1 MNYAIAEKKGLIL
14 GLKQTV
20 KQNPFPKNKRAPLA
34 KLKKKK
40 TKPLLEKDLKNLKKS
55 TVQVAFE
62 SILIAAFCFVVFQ
75 SYMFISRSPHFR
87 ISQVSIDGNQYMSE
101 AKILDWAGPLVGQ
114 SILKLELPQLVE
126 RLYQHPWTLEASAER
141 ILPDTLRIS
150 IVERQPF
157 ATAVLD
163 KHYVMDRFGV
173 LLEETS
179 KSYAALPTI
188 SGLTA
193 HNPRP
198 GNAVDGSYLAPGL
211 KAMHYINRL
220 DFFKNNPA
228 DSIHFLSQGIARFV
242 SKDKMFE
249 IKMNLQEIEKSF
261 ENLKIVLELLS
272 EEHSRSSAIDLTFK
286 DKAVVR
292 QLDKP
297 VREIFHSS

>member
-1 MNYAIAEKKGLIL
+1 
-14 GLKQTV
+14 
-20 KQNPFPKNKRAPLA
+20 
-34 KLKKKK
+34 
-40 TKPLLEKDLKNLKKS
+40 
-55 TVQVAFE
+55 
-62 SILIAAFCFVVFQ
+62 
-75 SYMFISRSPHFR
+75 
-87 ISQVSIDGNQYMSE
+87 MSE

-150 IVERQPF
+150 IVEREPF
-157 ATAVLD
+157 ATTILD
-163 KHYVMDRFGV
+163 KPYVMDRFGV
-173 LLEETS
+173 LLEETN
-179 KSYAALPTI
+179 KNYDYLPAI

-193 HNPRP
+193 QNPRP
-198 GNAVDGSYLAPGL
+198 GNAVDGRYLAPGL

-228 DSIHFLSQGIARFV
+228 NSIHFLSQGIARYV
-242 SKDKMFE
+242 SKDKRFE
-249 IKMNLQEIEKSF
+249 IKMNLQEIEKNF

-272 EEHSRSSAIDLTFK
+272 EEHSRSCSIDLTFK
-286 DKAVVR
+286 DKAVIR

>member
-20 KQNPFPKNKRAPLA
+20 KQSPFPKKKRAPLA

-40 TKPLLEKDLKNLKKS
+40 KVKPLLAKDLKKS
-55 TVQVAFE
+55 TVLVAFE

-75 SYMFISRSPHFR
+75 SYMFLSRSPHLR
-87 ISQVSIDGNQYMSE
+87 ISQISIDGNQYMSE

-150 IVERQPF
+150 IVEREPF
-157 ATAVLD
+157 ATAILD

-179 KSYAALPTI
+179 KSYDALPTI

-193 HNPRP
+193 DNPRP
-198 GNAVDGSYLAPGL
+198 GNAVDGRYLAPGL

-228 DSIHFLSQGIARFV
+228 DSIHFLGQGIARYV
-242 SKDKMFE
+242 SKDEMFE
-249 IKMNLQEIEKSF
+249 VKMNLEEIEKSF
-261 ENLKIVLELLS
+261 ESLKIVLELLS
-272 EEHSRSSAIDLTFK
+272 EEHSKSCSIDLTFK
-286 DKAVVR
+286 DKAVIR
-292 QLDKP
+292 KLDKP

>member
-1 MNYAIAEKKGLIL
+1 MNYVIAEQKDLIL
-14 GLKQTV
+14 GLKQNV
-20 KQNPFPKNKRAPLA
+20 KQGSYPKKKRTPLA
-34 KLKKKK
+34 KPKRKK
-40 TKPLLEKDLKNLKKS
+40 TKPIIENSLKKS
-55 TVQVAFE
+55 TIQVAFE

-75 SYMFISRSPHFR
+75 GYIFLSRSPNLR
-87 ISQVSIDGNQYMSE
+87 ISHITIDGNQYMSE

-157 ATAVLD
+157 AKAILD
-163 KHYVMDRFGV
+163 KPYIIDRFGV
-173 LLEETS
+173 LLEETNKGYDS
-179 KSYAALPTI
+179 LPI
-188 SGLTA
+188 IGGLTA

-198 GNAVDGSYLAPGL
+198 GSSVEGRYLASGL

-220 DFFKNNPA
+220 DFFKNNPVN
-228 DSIHFLSQGIARFV
+228 SINFLNPGIARYV

-249 IKMNLQEIEKSF
+249 IKMNLQETEKSF
-261 ENLKIVLELLS
+261 ENLKVVLQLLS
-272 EEHSRSSAIDLTFK
+272 EEDSKSCSINLTFK

-297 VREIFHSS
+297 IREIFHSS

>member
-1 MNYAIAEKKGLIL
+1 MNYAVAEKKGLIL
-14 GLKQTV
+14 GLKQNV
-20 KQNPFPKNKRAPLA
+20 KQGSYGKKKRAPLA
-34 KLKKKK
+34 KPKKKK
-40 TKPLLEKDLKNLKKS
+40 TQPLITKDLKKS
-55 TVQVAFE
+55 TIQVAFE

-75 SYMFISRSPHFR
+75 SYMFLSRSPHLR
-87 ISQVSIDGNQYMSE
+87 ISHISIEGNEYMSE
-101 AKILDWAGPLVGQ
+101 AKILDWTGPLVGQ

-150 IVERQPF
+150 IVEREPF
-157 ATAVLD
+157 ATAILD
-163 KHYVMDRFGV
+163 KPYVMDRFGV
-173 LLEETS
+173 LLEKTN
-179 KSYAALPTI
+179 KSYDYLPTI

-193 HNPRP
+193 QNPRP
-198 GNAVDGSYLAPGL
+198 GNAVDGRYLASGL

-220 DFFKNNPA
+220 DFFKNNPTN
-228 DSIHFLSQGIARFV
+228 SIHFLSQGIARYV

-249 IKMNLQEIEKSF
+249 IKMDLQKIEKSF

-272 EEHSRSSAIDLTFK
+272 EEHSRSCSIDLTFK

-292 QLDKP
+292 KLDKP

>member
-14 GLKQTV
+14 GLKQNV
-20 KQNPFPKNKRAPLA
+20 KQSPFPKKKRAPLA

-40 TKPLLEKDLKNLKKS
+40 KTKTLLANDLKKS

-75 SYMFISRSPHFR
+75 SYMFLSRSPHLR
-87 ISQVSIDGNQYMSE
+87 ISQISIDGNQYMSE

-126 RLYQHPWTLEASAER
+126 RLYQHPWTLQASAER

-150 IVERQPF
+150 IVEREPF
-157 ATAVLD
+157 ATAILD

-179 KSYAALPTI
+179 KNYDALPTI

-198 GNAVDGSYLAPGL
+198 GNAVDGRYLAPGL

-242 SKDKMFE
+242 SKDNMFE

-261 ENLKIVLELLS
+261 ESLKIVLELLS
-272 EEHSRSSAIDLTFK
+272 EEHSRSCSIDLTFK

-292 QLDKP
+292 QLNKP